1 MKFLVIARPTGHDHG
16 LDSSARSARR
26 FAGELKKLQK
36 SGGIEA
42 CYAFIAG
49 GYAYVVN
56 AADTRELAVKVRH
69 DPLFDTA
76 HTEII
81 PVADAVDFLEGVAGF
96 ADKTAKKK

>member
-16 LDSSARSARR
+16 LDSSPKSARR
-26 FAGELKKLQK
+26 FAAELKKLQK
-36 SGGIEA
+36 GGAVEA

-49 GYAYVVN
+49 GYAYVVS
-56 AADTRELAVKVRH
+56 ASDTRDLAVKVRH
-69 DPLFDTA
+69 DPLFDAA

-96 ADKTAKKK
+96 AEKTAKKK